1 MVEKNLQFG
10 NGFQPETWD
19 FFPFIL
25 QKKYK
30 KNKFIR
36 FSIFFLILFK
46 YSPSL

>member
-25 QKKYK
+25 QKKIEK
-30 KNKFIR
+30 KQVHKILYFFFNFIQIQ
-36 FSIFFLILFK
+36 S
-46 YSPSL
+46 